1 MGSFRQPPAHT
12 RARPRGPVK
21 EARLSH
27 PTMFSSSFVLSL
39 LLLGLAS
46 AYQLEDTFLE
56 EYDEASDP
64 RLFFSNFTSGLVA
77 INTTLLTYGAMI
89 VLGGGAIAL
98 HMYLLANSGANQRY
112 ANAYNQGYQGGNQ
125 GYNNNYHYA
134 NRRMFTGSQSGLN
147 FDLLGLVSKAVE
159 VYQKLNG

>member
-77 INTTLLTYGAMI
+77 INTTLLTYGALI

-98 HMYLLANSGANQRY
+98 LMYLLANSGANQRY
-112 ANAYNQGYQGGNQ
+112 ANAYNQYGGYQGGS
-125 GYNNNYHYA
+125 YSHYA
-134 NRRMFTGSQSGLN
+134 NRRMFDGSRSAFNLTCLVW
-147 FDLLGLVSKAVE
+147 FPRLLRFTRR
-159 VYQKLNG
+159 